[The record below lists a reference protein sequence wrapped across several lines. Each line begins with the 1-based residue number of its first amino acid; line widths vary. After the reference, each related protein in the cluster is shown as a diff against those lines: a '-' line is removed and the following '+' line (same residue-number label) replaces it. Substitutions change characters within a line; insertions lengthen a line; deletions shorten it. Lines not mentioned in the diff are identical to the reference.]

1 MKSKLI
7 SREKKKN
14 TLDESFECDSL
25 TMYLNENI
33 TLVLAAPWS
42 KSPEGRHSTSLSLS
56 LAVLPAAPWS
66 KSPLGRRG
74 VCVSSGCVEKSTPGM
89 RRLPCRIA
97 LLALTL
103 TFARKPKIGF
113 RIGLRIALAVRR

>member
-7 SREKKKN
+7 SQEKKKN

-33 TLVLAAPWS
+33 ILVLAAPWS
-42 KSPEGRHSTSLSLS
+42 KSPSGRRSTSLSLS
-56 LAVLPAAPWS
+56 LAVWPAAPWS

-74 VCVSSGCVEKSTPGM
+74 VCVIWLCREINPRHEAVAMPDCPSGPY
-89 RRLPCRIA
+89 PY
-97 LLALTL
+97 
-103 TFARKPKIGF
+103 
-113 RIGLRIALAVRR
+113 LRQEA